1 MDAEI
6 AEIAKIKAETLV
18 SVGAEFDNL
27 DTNKDGSVDRK
38 DLKCISISPGG
49 GATAD
54 SETID
59 DFFK

>member
-38 DLKCISISPGG
+38 DLKCIAISPGG

-54 SETID
+54 S
-59 DFFK
+59 